1 MLQSPP
7 QSTHPGQ
14 PASENSMTAGTVVF
28 LLSLLLGI
36 QPVTT
41 DLYLPALPALTSGFG
56 AKLSQAQLTLTGML
70 LAFGCSQMVWG
81 PLSDRIGRR
90 PVLLAGLGL
99 YAVAGVGALLA
110 GSMDWLILWRV
121 LQGAAMG
128 AAVMAGRAIVR
139 DLYAPEQGAR
149 ILSKALS
156 GLGVIAALSAPV
168 GSWLASA
175 WGWRA
180 ALGALAVFGACALV
194 AVAWRFVE
202 TVPRLNPQATQ
213 PAVLLRTW
221 GRVLSHPTFWTYGLL
236 ATVSY
241 AGLFTFLG
249 SSSFVFMDVLGISRV
264 NYGWT
269 MFAMAISYLGGTF
282 LCRCLLVRMGVQRTV
297 RMAGFITLGGGG
309 LMALL
314 PHLGI
319 IHPLTV
325 LLPYCI
331 FMVGHGI
338 HQPCG
343 QSGAVGPFPD
353 AAGAASALS
362 GLMMMLVAFGVGS
375 WLGWRMDGSVFPLT
389 NGIGFWAVAITTVAW
404 VLVPRF
410 GSPRTPPKRVV

>member
-1 MLQSPP
+1 MPQSPP
-7 QSTHPGQ
+7 QSAHPGQ
-14 PASENSMTAGTVVF
+14 PASEKSMHLVP
-28 LLSLLLGI
+28 I
-36 QPVTT
+36 

-180 ALGALAVFGACALV
+180 ALGALAVFGAFALV

-249 SSSFVFMDVLGISRV
+249 SS
-264 NYGWT
+264 
-269 MFAMAISYLGGTF
+269 TF
-282 LCRCLLVRMGVQRTV
+282 LCRRLLVRMGVQRTV

-362 GLMMMLVAFGVGS
+362 GRMMMLVAFGVGS
-375 WLGWRMDGSVFPLT
+375 WLGWRMDGCVFSLS

-410 GSPRTPPKRVV
+410 GSPRTPPKRVA